1 MRCGFCNLFTTV
13 DPRGDLPSRYLDA
26 LERQATRV
34 QQALV
39 PASFARLAIGGG
51 TPTFL
56 NAAELNRLFD
66 IVQRSFHVDTRSIPV
81 SVETSPGTAL
91 PERLAVL
98 RDHGVDRISI
108 GVQSFVETEVKGIGR
123 AQQMQVVL
131 HALERIRAAGF
142 PTMNIDLMYGLPG
155 QTVDTWLVSLR
166 TALRFAPEELY
177 LYPLYVRPLTGLG
190 RRADGASPEEQ
201 WDEQR
206 LACYRA
212 GRSLLLDAG
221 YSQVSMRMFRA
232 RHAPSEDGPVYCCQ
246 DDGMVGLGCGA
257 RSYTQALH
265 YSSEY
270 AVGATGVRA
279 ILSDYLSRPPS
290 SFDVAHYGVWLSAE
304 DRRRRYVIQSL
315 LQADGLVLEAYRAR
329 LGSDLLQD
337 MPELYEL
344 PEHGLATID
353 SSRLQL
359 TELGLERSDVIGPWL
374 YAPSVRHLMQEFDL
388 Q

>member
-1 MRCGFCNLFTTV
+1 
-13 DPRGDLPSRYLDA
+13 
-26 LERQATRV
+26 
-34 QQALV
+34 
-39 PASFARLAIGGG
+39 
-51 TPTFL
+51 
-56 NAAELNRLFD
+56 
-66 IVQRSFHVDTRSIPV
+66 
-81 SVETSPGTAL
+81 
-91 PERLAVL
+91 
-98 RDHGVDRISI
+98 
-108 GVQSFVETEVKGIGR
+108 
-123 AQQMQVVL
+123 
-131 HALERIRAAGF
+131 
-142 PTMNIDLMYGLPG
+142 MNIDLMYGLPG
-155 QTVDTWLVSLR
+155 QTVDTWLASLR

-212 GRSLLLDAG
+212 GRALLLDAG

-232 RHAPSEDGPVYCCQ
+232 RHAPTEDGPVYCCQ
-246 DDGMVGLGCGA
+246 EDGMVGLGCGA

-279 ILSDYLSRPPS
+279 ILSDYLSRPTS
-290 SFDVAHYGVWLSAE
+290 SFDVAHYGVWLSDE

-315 LQADGLVLEAYRAR
+315 LQADGLVLEAYRTR
-329 LGSDLLQD
+329 FGSDLLQD

-359 TELGLERSDVIGPWL
+359 SELGLERSDVIGPWL

-388 Q
+388 R